1 MTQKKSSVEAK
12 SSTRK
17 APAKKATAK
26 DTALLVPPNVPDLVP
41 DIEGGIPN
49 TVSFRATYMPLR
61 VEFPM
66 WAHSNPS
73 DTDEEYLCLYW
84 NGVLVEKKTF
94 NQAIKPEELFILVP
108 VRTMVEGPHQLHYEV
123 TIFNDTHAASRP
135 LDIYIDKTPPLLN
148 PDDDRLEFSDYVIR
162 QGVTEDYLAANG
174 DKVEATVPP
183 ILGAEVGDTVK
194 WYWSDDPVGQHM
206 VGMMTLAS
214 EHIETLGAQ
223 SISKPVTLNY
233 PGDFIRQ
240 SRNGTRFARYEVQ
253 DRAGTAPQRALARS
267 LSSDPSPPPRVL
279 PPPRI
284 TEATGNEYFSTLV
297 PRHAVNGVTF
307 VIPDDAD
314 IRPNETVTAFWG
326 EPGTLGGTSASMP
339 PGVRE
344 VRIPRVHIPPHMNNR
359 AELRYQINK
368 PDVPISPSH
377 YVTVRPI
384 EGLPIV
390 QCSKIQNGAI
400 NLRSMGESATFT
412 LGDWQLR
419 HTSQFVN
426 AWIEGVE
433 RGDVSKV
440 IRLAIANELPVSTE
454 AGILTLGAVSKTDLM
469 KLALNYQ
476 FHVSVEVSFDDKVSW
491 LKFPYAAATLEDRPI
506 L

>member
-49 TVSFRATYMPLR
+49 TVSFLATYMPLR
-61 VEFPM
+61 VEFPL

-73 DTDEEYLCLYW
+73 ETDEEYLSLYW

-94 NQAIKPEELFILVP
+94 NQPIKPEELFILVP

-123 TIFNDTHAASRP
+123 TIFNDTQAASRP

-148 PDDDRLEFSDYVIR
+148 QHDEKLSFSDYVKQYGI
-162 QGVTEDYLAANG
+162 TDDYLKDNG
-174 DKVEATVPP
+174 DQAEATIPP
-183 ILGAEVGDTVK
+183 YIGAEVGDTLEWQWQGYPGEWQTAGIRK
-194 WYWSDDPVGQHM
+194 LNPDDLNPDG
-206 VGMMTLAS
+206 L
-214 EHIETLGAQ
+214 E
-223 SISKPVTLNY
+223 SKPIKVSY
-233 PGDFIRQ
+233 PGTVIRQ
-240 SRNGTRFARYEVQ
+240 FSTDVCFARYIIQ
-253 DRAGTAPQRALARS
+253 DRAGTAAQRAEMRNVKS
-267 LSSDPSPPPRVL
+267 NPN

-284 TEATGNEYFSTLV
+284 LLPPFIKEAKGNASFSTLDV
-297 PRHAVNGVTF
+297 RDAINGVTF
-307 VIPDDAD
+307 IIPEEVE
-314 IRPNETVTAFWG
+314 IRPNETVTAIWG
-326 EPGTLGGTSASMP
+326 EPGTLGGTSAIMP

-344 VRIPRVHIPPHMNNR
+344 VRIPRVYIPPHMNSR
-359 AELRYQINK
+359 VELYYQINN
-368 PDVPISPSH
+368 PDVPVSPSH
-377 YVTVRPI
+377 YVAVRPI

-390 QCSKIQNGAI
+390 QCNKIQDGAI
-400 NLRSMGESATFT
+400 NLRPQWESAAFT
-412 LGDWQLR
+412 LGDWLLR
-419 HTSQFVN
+419 HTSQYVN

-440 IRLAIANELPVSTE
+440 IRLAIANELPVPTE

-476 FHVSVEVSFDDKVSW
+476 FHVSVEVSFDDKKSW
-491 LKFPYAAATLEDRPI
+491 LKYPYAAATLEHR
-506 L
+506 